1 MILIQ
6 GQNMDS
12 INIIA
17 EALQQKVKRE
27 AEYYTIQECYIN
39 SEYMKIL
46 LKTQQHKLN
55 TELALLATSIIESLE
70 SILPD
75 QIKDVPREI
84 LKSNAQE
91 ILSYQEMRTYINCIT
106 QFRLIKTLLTE
117 TTQVTPPTRN
127 FSKETQEQI
136 KEHKLYT

>member
-1 MILIQ
+1 MINLTQ
-6 GQNMDS
+6 GHNMDS

-17 EALQQKVKRE
+17 SALQQKVKRE

-55 TELALLATSIIESLE
+55 AELALLATSIIESLE

-75 QIKDVPREI
+75 QIKDVPREV

-91 ILSYQEMRTYINCIT
+91 ILSYQEMQTYINCIT

-117 TTQVTPPTRN
+117 QTQITPPTRN
-127 FSKETQEQI
+127 FSKDKTEKIFT
-136 KEHKLYT
+136 

>member
-1 MILIQ
+1 MINLTQ
-6 GQNMDS
+6 GHKMDS
-12 INIIA
+12 INTIA
-17 EALQQKVKRE
+17 SALQQKVKKE

-75 QIKDVPREI
+75 QIKDVPREV

-91 ILSYQEMRTYINCIT
+91 ILSYQEMQTYINCIT
-106 QFRLIKTLLTE
+106 HFRLIKTLFTE
-117 TTQVTPPTRN
+117 PTQITPPTRN
-127 FSKETQEQI
+127 TQTELQQN
-136 KEHKLYT
+136 KLFT